1 MGLSEQKTPHSW
13 GSLFI
18 SAQIIIELG
27 FVYLLMTVM
36 RKWFKKNENGL
47 IKLGA
52 ILFVLNFTGL
62 FIKEDNILPIIIIIW
77 LFYSIYKQGGLFN
90 D

>member
-1 MGLSEQKTPHSW
+1 M
-13 GSLFI
+13 FI

-27 FVYLLMTVM
+27 SVYLHMTVM
-36 RKWFKKNENGL
+36 RKWFKKNENAL

-52 ILFVLNFTGL
+52 ILFVLSFIDLFT
-62 FIKEDNILPIIIIIW
+62 IKDNDNIIPIIIVIW
-77 LFYSIYKQGGLFN
+77 LFYSVYKQGGLFK

>member
-1 MGLSEQKTPHSW
+1 MGF
-13 GSLFI
+13 LFI

-27 FVYLLMTVM
+27 FVYLYITVM
-36 RKWFKKNENGL
+36 RKWFKKNENAL

-52 ILFVLNFTGL
+52 IFFVLSFIDLFT
-62 FIKEDNILPIIIIIW
+62 IKDNDNIIPIIIVIW
-77 LFYSIYKQGGLFN
+77 LFYSVYKQGGLFN

>member
-1 MGLSEQKTPHSW
+1 MGFLFTP
-13 GSLFI
+13 
-18 SAQIIIELG
+18 AQIIPELG
-27 FVYLLMTVM
+27 FVYLCMAVM
-36 RKWFKKNENGL
+36 RKWFKRNENFL

-52 ILFVLNFTGL
+52 ILFILNFISL
-62 FIKEDNILPIIIIIW
+62 FNIEDNILPIILIIW

>member
-1 MGLSEQKTPHSW
+1 MTIHLAPHSW
-13 GSLFI
+13 GFLFI

-27 FVYLLMTVM
+27 FVYLNMAVM
-36 RKWFKKNENGL
+36 RKWFKKNENAL

-52 ILFVLNFTGL
+52 IGFVLNFTGL
-62 FIKEDNILPIIIIIW
+62 FILGNNILPTIIVIW
-77 LFYSIYKQGGLFN
+77 LFYSIYKQGGIFN

>member
-1 MGLSEQKTPHSW
+1 M
-13 GSLFI
+13 FI

-27 FVYLLMTVM
+27 FVYLYMTVM
-36 RKWFKKNENGL
+36 RKWFKKNENAL

-52 ILFVLNFTGL
+52 ILFVLNFLSL
-62 FIKEDNILPIIIIIW
+62 FIIEDNILPIIIVIW

>member
-1 MGLSEQKTPHSW
+1 MW
-13 GSLFI
+13 GFLFI

-27 FVYLLMTVM
+27 FVYLNMAVM
-36 RKWFKKNENGL
+36 RKWFKKNENAL

-52 ILFVLNFTGL
+52 IGFVLNFTGL
-62 FIKEDNILPIIIIIW
+62 FILGNNILPTIIVIW
-77 LFYSIYKQGGLFN
+77 LFYSIYKQVGLFN

>member
-1 MGLSEQKTPHSW
+1 MW
-13 GSLFI
+13 GFLFI

-27 FVYLLMTVM
+27 FVYLHMTVM
-36 RKWFKKNENGL
+36 RKWFKKNENAL

-52 ILFVLNFTGL
+52 ILFVLNFLSL
-62 FIKEDNILPIIIIIW
+62 FIIEDNILPIIIVIW
-77 LFYSIYKQGGLFN
+77 LLYSIYKQGGLFN

>member
-1 MGLSEQKTPHSW
+1 M
-13 GSLFI
+13 FI

-27 FVYLLMTVM
+27 FVYLYITVM
-36 RKWFKKNENGL
+36 RKWFKKNENAL

-52 ILFVLNFTGL
+52 ILFVLNFLSL
-62 FIKEDNILPIIIIIW
+62 FIIEDNILPIIIVIW

>member
-1 MGLSEQKTPHSW
+1 MFTP
-13 GSLFI
+13 
-18 SAQIIIELG
+18 AQIIPELG
-27 FVYLLMTVM
+27 FVYLCMAVM
-36 RKWFKKNENGL
+36 RKWFKRNENVL

-52 ILFVLNFTGL
+52 ILFILNFISL
-62 FIKEDNILPIIIIIW
+62 FNIEDNILPIVIIIW

>member
-1 MGLSEQKTPHSW
+1 MGF
-13 GSLFI
+13 LFVP
-18 SAQIIIELG
+18 AQITIELG
-27 FVYLLMTVM
+27 FVYLYMAAM
-36 RKWFKKNENGL
+36 RKWFKKNEKAL

-52 ILFVLNFTGL
+52 ILFVLNFISL
-62 FIKEDNILPIIIIIW
+62 FPIEDNILPIIIIIW

>member
-1 MGLSEQKTPHSW
+1 MELY
-13 GSLFI
+13 FI
-18 SAQIIIELG
+18 NLYI
-27 FVYLLMTVM
+27 TVM
-36 RKWFKKNENGL
+36 RKWFKKNEKAF

-52 ILFVLNFTGL
+52 IFFVLNFIDL
-62 FIKEDNILPIIIIIW
+62 FAIEGNILSIIIIIW

>member
-1 MGLSEQKTPHSW
+1 MGF
-13 GSLFI
+13 LFI

-27 FVYLLMTVM
+27 FVYLYITVM
-36 RKWFKKNENGL
+36 RKWFKKNENAL

-52 ILFVLNFTGL
+52 IFFVLSFIDLFT
-62 FIKEDNILPIIIIIW
+62 IKDNDNIIPIIIVIW

>member
-1 MGLSEQKTPHSW
+1 MGL
-13 GSLFI
+13 LFI

-27 FVYLLMTVM
+27 FVYLYMTVM
-36 RKWFKKNENGL
+36 RKWFKRNENVL

-52 ILFVLNFTGL
+52 IFFVLNFIDL
-62 FIKEDNILPIIIIIW
+62 FAIEGNILSIIIVIW
-77 LFYSIYKQGGLFN
+77 LLYSIYKQGGLFN

>member
-1 MGLSEQKTPHSW
+1 MGF
-13 GSLFI
+13 LFI
-18 SAQIIIELG
+18 PAQIIIELG
-27 FVYLLMTVM
+27 FVYLYMTVM
-36 RKWFKKNENGL
+36 RKWFKKNENAL

-52 ILFVLNFTGL
+52 ILFVLNFIDL
-62 FIKEDNILPIIIIIW
+62 FIIEDNILPIIIVIW